1 MTISKHIPKRRFKE
15 FVSEDGWVSSKFLDN
30 ISQIIDFRGRTPK
43 KLGMD
48 WSKEGYLALSALNVK
63 NGYIDKTIESHFGD
77 EELYNK
83 WMSGK
88 ELQKNQVIFTTEAP
102 MGNVAQIP
110 DENKYI
116 LSQRTIAFKVN
127 DSKIIDDFLA
137 VLLRSKSTFDSLLS
151 LTSGGTAK
159 GVSQKSLEELSVFI
173 PNNLKEQTFIS
184 IFLKKI
190 DTLITLHQ
198 HKLDKLKNL
207 KKSYLAE
214 LFPAEGE
221 RVPKRRFPGF
231 EGEWEVNLLGEL
243 GKAQSGVGFPDS
255 EQGGKVGVPF
265 YKVSDMNNT
274 GNEHEMVCANNY
286 VTLEQINQRGWKPI
300 NDVPAIFFAKVGA
313 AVLLNRK
320 RLCNV
325 PFLLDNNTMAF
336 SIDTSKI
343 DTNFA
348 KTIFE
353 TIDLTALVQIGA
365 LPSYNAKDVESI
377 SVLIPSKN
385 EQKRIGEFVQKLDKS
400 ISLQQQKLDKLKD
413 LKKAYLNELFV

>member
-1 MTISKHIPKRRFKE
+1 MTNSKHIPKRRFKE
-15 FVSEDGWVSSKFLDN
+15 FESDSDWEEQTLTDFIKLYNGLTYSPNDVRKNGTLVLRSSNIQSGEIINADNVYVASEKATSENVKSGDIIVVVRNGSRSLIGKHAMVKGEMPNTVIGAFMSGMHSEHSTFVNALLD
-30 ISQIIDFRGRTPK
+30 TPK
-43 KLGMD
+43 
-48 WSKEGYLALSALNVK
+48 
-63 NGYIDKTIESHFGD
+63 F
-77 EELYNK
+77 
-83 WMSGK
+83 GK
-88 ELQKNQVIFTTEAP
+88 EIEKN
-102 MGNVAQIP
+102 MGATINQITGAMFSKMNFKIP
-110 DENKYI
+110 SGIEQDYI
-116 LSQRTIAFKVN
+116 GRFFYSI
-127 DSKIIDDFLA
+127 DS
-137 VLLRSKSTFDSLLS
+137 
-151 LTSGGTAK
+151 
-159 GVSQKSLEELSVFI
+159 
-173 PNNLKEQTFIS
+173 
-184 IFLKKI
+184 
-190 DTLITLHQ
+190 LITLHQ

-214 LFPAEGE
+214 LFPAEGK

-231 EGEWEVNLLGEL
+231 EGEWEVNLLGNL
-243 GKAQSGVGFPDS
+243 GKAQSGIGFPDS

-300 NDVPAIFFAKVGA
+300 KDVPAIFFAKVGA

-343 DTNFA
+343 DTSFA

-385 EQKRIGEFVQKLDKS
+385 EQKHIGEFFQKLDKS
-400 ISLQQQKLDKLKD
+400 ISLQQEKLDKLKD

>member
-1 MTISKHIPKRRFKE
+1 MTKSKHIPKRRFKE
-15 FVSEDGWVSSKFLDN
+15 FASDNNWEEQTLTDFIKLYNGLTYSPNDVRKNGTLVLRSSNIQSGEIINADNVYVASDKASSENVRSGDIIVVVRNGSRSLIGKHAMVKGEMPNTVIGAFMSGMHSEHSTFVNALLD
-30 ISQIIDFRGRTPK
+30 TPK
-43 KLGMD
+43 
-48 WSKEGYLALSALNVK
+48 
-63 NGYIDKTIESHFGD
+63 F
-77 EELYNK
+77 
-83 WMSGK
+83 GK
-88 ELQKNQVIFTTEAP
+88 EIEKN
-102 MGNVAQIP
+102 MGATINQITGAMFSKMNFKIP
-110 DENKYI
+110 SGIEQDYI
-116 LSQRTIAFKVN
+116 GRFFYSI
-127 DSKIIDDFLA
+127 DSI
-137 VLLRSKSTFDSLLS
+137 
-151 LTSGGTAK
+151 
-159 GVSQKSLEELSVFI
+159 
-173 PNNLKEQTFIS
+173 
-184 IFLKKI
+184 
-190 DTLITLHQ
+190 ITLHQ

-207 KKSYLAE
+207 KKAYLAE

-221 RVPKRRFPGF
+221 RLPKRRFPGF
-231 EGEWEVNLLGEL
+231 EGEWEVNLLGDL
-243 GKAQSGVGFPDS
+243 GKAQSGIGFPDS

-300 NDVPAIFFAKVGA
+300 SDVPAIFFAKVGA

-343 DTNFA
+343 DTYFA

-385 EQKRIGEFVQKLDKS
+385 EQRRIGEFFQKLDKS
-400 ISLQQQKLDKLKD
+400 ISLQQEKLDKLKD